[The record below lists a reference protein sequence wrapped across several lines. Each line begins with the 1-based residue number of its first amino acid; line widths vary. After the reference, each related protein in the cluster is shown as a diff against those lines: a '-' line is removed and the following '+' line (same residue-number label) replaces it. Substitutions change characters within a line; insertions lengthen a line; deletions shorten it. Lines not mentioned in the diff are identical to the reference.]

1 MGWKYSIFPFFQ
13 IIIADVLNLINRP
26 NEAAEIIKIAELD
39 YKRIPNSSLDI
50 GYFEVFDLI
59 KAINLFQLGKINDA
73 KRILKRTK
81 STDVIF
87 IMHDYFLIQRL
98 MIELQLIQSKNSLK
112 YVAKCNELKK
122 IIKKIKI
129 DPEKCPMNISR
140 FGNTSGG
147 SIPLLIATEMSEI
160 NLQDKRF
167 LACGFGVGLSWG
179 TMCFYMEDC
188 HICDLQILE
197 LND

>member
-1 MGWKYSIFPFFQ
+1 MSNILEHYLNNNSIELEKWIKESLNESAKVYKLKKEYSIFPFFQ

-39 YKRIPNSSLDI
+39 YKRIPNSSLDT

-98 MIELQLIQSKNSLK
+98 MIELQLIQSKKSLK

-122 IIKKIKI
+122 VIRKTNFTFFENK
-129 DPEKCPMNISR
+129 
-140 FGNTSGG
+140 
-147 SIPLLIATEMSEI
+147 
-160 NLQDKRF
+160 
-167 LACGFGVGLSWG
+167 
-179 TMCFYMEDC
+179 
-188 HICDLQILE
+188 
-197 LND
+197 LNFFV